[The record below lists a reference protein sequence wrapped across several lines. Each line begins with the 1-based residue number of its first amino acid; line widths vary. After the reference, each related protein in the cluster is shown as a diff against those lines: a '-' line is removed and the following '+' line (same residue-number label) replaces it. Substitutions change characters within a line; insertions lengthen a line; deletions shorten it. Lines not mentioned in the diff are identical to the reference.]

1 MAHAEQFLQ
10 DALAAFD
17 FGGEV
22 VGAVRYGSGHINDT
36 FCVHTQPGEDP
47 CRRFILQRISRNAFH
62 HPEQVMANI
71 AGITTYLKKE
81 IAAQGGD
88 PERETLNVIPSRD
101 QKPYYRDSAGEYWRA
116 YRFITDA
123 TSFDRVERPED
134 FYESALAFGNFQ
146 RLLSDYPAATLHET
160 IPGFHDT
167 EARFRAFREAVKN
180 DICGRAAGCIWR
192 SAATRGWRSAGF

>member
-1 MAHAEQFLQ
+1 MK
-10 DALAAFD
+10 
-17 FGGEV
+17 
-22 VGAVRYGSGHINDT
+22 I
-36 FCVHTQPGEDP
+36 
-47 CRRFILQRISRNAFH
+47 ILQRMNREVFTK
-62 HPEQVMANI
+62 PVELMENI
-71 AGITTYLKKE
+71 MGVTSHLRRKI
-81 IAAQGGD
+81 IAQGGD

-160 IPGFHDT
+160 IPGFTIPRPDS
-167 EARFRAFREAVKN
+167 V
-180 DICGRAAGCIWR
+180 R
-192 SAATRGWRSAGF
+192 SGKQ